1 MDFMIVSLIFFERP
15 EGRLRH
21 LSTFFP
27 IDQNSVLRE
36 VSQPDLLI
44 NSAYGEFAYGVQ
56 G

>member
-27 IDQNSVLRE
+27 IDQNSVLGE
-36 VSQPDLLI
+36 VIQSGLI
-44 NSAYGEFAYGVQ
+44 INGGMANSKGRVQ
-56 G
+56 

>member
-1 MDFMIVSLIFFERP
+1 MIVSLLFFERP

-27 IDQNSVLRE
+27 IDQNCVLGE
-36 VSQPDLLI
+36 VSQSDLLI
-44 NSAYGEFAYGVQ
+44 NGAVVKSGYGVQ